1 MNMRIRSFLLSLL
14 VLLSFTAPADARRPR
29 AKYVIIV
36 SMDGFRHDYPDIY
49 WTPNLDKMER
59 EGVSTDMIPSYPS
72 STFPNHYALATGL
85 VPDHNG
91 LVNNTFWDE
100 EIHKMYSISGTAK
113 QDPRFY
119 LGEPIWNTAQRQGVL
134 AGVNYWVSSDFAVN
148 GSHPR
153 YYRKY
158 EGELISYEARVDS
171 TIALMQLPKK
181 DRPRLLMIYLDEP
194 DHTGHEYGPLDLRT
208 GDQVTRADAIIG
220 RLLEG
225 LKKARL
231 DRKTDVI
238 VLADHGM
245 ADVSPL
251 RVVNPYDY
259 IKEEWVSRIIW
270 GIPTTIESKDAACRD
285 SILTGLQ
292 AMPHVRAWK
301 KEEMPAELRYGTNPR
316 IGDIVIDP
324 DLGWQISNRIR
335 TGRGAHG
342 FDPVHTDMHTVFRAV
357 GPDFKK
363 GFKAAKFHNV
373 SIYPLACKLLGIEPA
388 PNDGDIREVL
398 PMLR

>member
-1 MNMRIRSFLLSLL
+1 MRIRSFLLSLL

-29 AKYVIIV
+29 AKYVIVV

-49 WTPNLDKMER
+49 WTPSLDKMER

-72 STFPNHYALATGL
+72 STFPNHYAIATGL

-119 LGEPIWNTAQRQGVL
+119 LGEPVWNTAQRQGVL

-181 DRPRLLMIYLDEP
+181 DRPRLLMIYFDEP

-208 GDQVTRADAIIG
+208 GDQVTRVDAIIG
-220 RLLEG
+220 RLREG

-231 DRKTDVI
+231 DKKTDLI

-245 ADVSPL
+245 AEVSPL
-251 RVVNPYDY
+251 KVVNPYDY
-259 IKEEWVSRIIW
+259 IKEEWVGRIIW

-285 SILTGLQ
+285 SIIAGLQ
-292 AMPHVRAWK
+292 AMPHARAWK
-301 KEEMPAELRYGTNPR
+301 KESIPAKLSYGTNPR

-342 FDPVHTDMHTVFRAV
+342 FDPANSDMHTVFRAV

-363 GFKAAKFHNV
+363 GFKASKFRNV
-373 SIYPLACKLLGIEPA
+373 SIYPLVCKLLGIEPA